1 MAIGKDD
8 GDETIDQFYIEE
20 NTFCNDAE
28 QEIFEKDEE
37 RWTNQSF
44 NVENRFVSS
53 DPNPNVGK
61 IGHDEHAY
69 MKSILSPQEMMP
81 PNKTKKPRFWA
92 LGTP

>member
-1 MAIGKDD
+1 MALGKDD

-28 QEIFEKDEE
+28 QEIFE
-37 RWTNQSF
+37 NQSF

-81 PNKTKKPRFWA
+81 PNKKKPSFWT